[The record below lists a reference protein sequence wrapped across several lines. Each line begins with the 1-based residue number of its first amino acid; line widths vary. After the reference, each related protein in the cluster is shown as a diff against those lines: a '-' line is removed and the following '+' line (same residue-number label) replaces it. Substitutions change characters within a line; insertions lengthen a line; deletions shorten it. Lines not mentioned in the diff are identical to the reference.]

1 MVWKQWTVVHKTLRI
16 AGLAACLWAVFVM
29 SGGHWLA
36 LQSFAWV
43 RMTVEFSQQATL
55 GTAISKTFSG
65 KHPCRLCLKVQQ
77 GIQHERQQTDKMPW
91 LNAEKMPEAIWQ
103 VRCLTVPPAP
113 TAAMLEQ
120 CFAPEFCSDFTEPPP
135 SPPPRA

>member
-1 MVWKQWTVVHKTLRI
+1 
-16 AGLAACLWAVFVM
+16 M

-77 GIQHERQQTDKMPW
+77 GIQHEREQPKKMPW
-91 LNAEKMPEAIWQ
+91 LQTEKMPEAIWQ

>member
-1 MVWKQWTVVHKTLRI
+1 
-16 AGLAACLWAVFVM
+16 
-29 SGGHWLA
+29 
-36 LQSFAWV
+36 
-43 RMTVEFSQQATL
+43 
-55 GTAISKTFSG
+55 
-65 KHPCRLCLKVQQ
+65 VQQ

-91 LNAEKMPEAIWQ
+91 LNAEKMPEAIWE